1 MKCSK
6 EKYIYSH
13 ELMYL
18 SVIKQKQ
25 TVFFCYILCLTQYY
39 NSCVSHN
46 INKNKLHLLY
56 FNQQTLT
63 LLYVSRVFK
72 IVSWLTL
79 ATPSRNT

>member
-25 TVFFCYILCLTQYY
+25 TISFLLHLVSYTIQTKTNYFFL
-39 NSCVSHN
+39 
-46 INKNKLHLLY
+46 NKLHLLY

-63 LLYVSRVFK
+63 LLYVSIVFK
-72 IVSWLTL
+72 MVSWLTL